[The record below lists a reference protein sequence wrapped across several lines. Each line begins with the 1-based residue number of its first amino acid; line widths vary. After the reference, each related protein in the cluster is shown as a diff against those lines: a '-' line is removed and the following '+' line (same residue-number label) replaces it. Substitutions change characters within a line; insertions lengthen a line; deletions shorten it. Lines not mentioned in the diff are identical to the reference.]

1 MSAAFIAMGASVDAG
16 WAEALL
22 SQHLHAIKHTLW
34 LSGTEKEPFNTIQ
47 ISKLRIKGVIV
58 IYVTSGIKALL

>member
-34 LSGTEKEPFNTIQ
+34 LSGIEKEPFNTIQ
-47 ISKLRIKGVIV
+47 ISKLK
-58 IYVTSGIKALL
+58 SKE

>member
-34 LSGTEKEPFNTIQ
+34 LSETEKELFKTIQ
-47 ISKLRIKGVIV
+47 TSKLESKE
-58 IYVTSGIKALL
+58 Y